1 MAKID
6 SAYAYYVSN
15 YAHKE
20 VSRYDSHKKSD
31 LRKLYNKIIKTNKE
45 SPLYKIS
52 DLPEAKKYA
61 IDIKE
66 GSKNI
71 QNAVA
76 SLSDSYGSF
85 ADSFQ
90 KKVAVSSDPD
100 TVDVKY
106 VGDGNEEN
114 KADGFDI
121 QVDKIASPQINTGNF
136 LNNKALSFVPGNY
149 TFNLDTTNS
158 AYEFQFTVSHGETNL
173 QILTKLSDLINNA
186 SLGISAKIIDN
197 DKNESALQLT
207 SVQTGLSESE
217 KYLFSISPAAS
228 SESIAGMK
236 TLGINTVTAEASNS
250 SFTLNGTAHSSLSNT
265 FTINNAFELTLKKE
279 TTDSKPVSIRFKTNS
294 DAVADNVQLLIDAYN
309 GILDTAKSHSS
320 SAAAGSDKLY
330 RDMSS
335 LSTSHKSA
343 LEYIGL
349 IVNDDGKVT
358 IDRDILSNAV
368 QPNRADAT
376 FTTLSSFRDMI
387 GDKANS
393 AAVNPMDY
401 VPKVVVAYKNPGHNF
416 NTPYISSIYAG
427 MMLDSYA

>member
-31 LRKLYNKIIKTNKE
+31 LRKVYNKIIKANKE

-52 DLPEAKKYA
+52 NLSEAKKYA

-66 GSKNI
+66 SSKNI

-100 TVDVKY
+100 SVDVKY

-114 KADGFDI
+114 NSDGFDI
-121 QVDKIASPQINTGNF
+121 SVDKIATPQINTGNF

-149 TFNLDTTNS
+149 SFNLDTTNS
-158 AYEFQFTVSHGETNL
+158 AYEFQFTVSQGENNS
-173 QILTKLSDLINNA
+173 QILNKLSDLINNA
-186 SLGISAKIIDN
+186 SLGITSHVIDN
-197 DKNESALQLT
+197 SGNESALQLT
-207 SVQTGLSESE
+207 SSQTGLSESE
-217 KYLFSISPAAS
+217 KYLFSISPTAS
-228 SESIAGMK
+228 SDSIAGMK
-236 TLGINTVTAEASNS
+236 TLGINRVTSEASNS
-250 SFTLNGTAHSSLSNT
+250 SFTLNGKEHSSLSNT
-265 FTINNAFELTLKKE
+265 FTINNVFELTLNKE
-279 TTDSKPVSIRFKTNS
+279 TDASTPVSIRFKTNS
-294 DAVADNVQLLIDAYN
+294 DAVADNVQILIDAYN
-309 GILDTAKSHSS
+309 GILDTAKEHP
-320 SAAAGSDKLY
+320 SDKSGSNKLL

-335 LSTSHKSA
+335 ISTSRKAS

-349 IVNDDGKVT
+349 MTSDDGKIT
-358 IDRDILSNAV
+358 IDKDILSNAV
-368 QPNRADAT
+368 QPDRADAT
-376 FTTLSSFRDMI
+376 FHTLSAFRDMI
-387 GDKANS
+387 GDKASS
-393 AAVNPMDY
+393 ASVNPMDY

-427 MMLDSYA
+427 MMLDSFA